1 VGRSRQIRFRFLALV
16 LAIGIY
22 TVPVLAHTLPISY
35 LFIVTGDDYVHLQ
48 LTFNPFELANFSEV
62 DTNKNGR
69 LDPPEIAAQGDKI
82 THLLLENLTLS
93 VDGKKVSPETA
104 GLVADPSSHHA
115 LLRAHYRVK
124 ARRATITVESNL
136 QKVMSSSHVTQV
148 NCLRGGKPMF
158 AQLDSQ
164 SHKAT
169 FKPVAPEQKGAKQSN
184 FTNSTGKEP

>member
-1 VGRSRQIRFRFLALV
+1 MRQFGLGLFAVV
-16 LAIGIY
+16 LATGFSA
-22 TVPVLAHTLPISY
+22 VPAFAHTLPISY
-35 LFIVTGDDYVHLQ
+35 LFIVTGEDYIHLE
-48 LTFNPFELANFSEV
+48 LTFNPFELANFSEL

-69 LDPPEIAAQGDKI
+69 LDPDEIASQGDNI

-115 LLRAHYRVK
+115 MLRVHYRVK

-148 NCLRGGKPMF
+148 NCLRGGEPML

-169 FKPVAPEQKGAKQSN
+169 FEPATPKLKTVKQPESS
-184 FTNSTGKEP
+184 NSTGDKKP